1 MGNMNKVSSLQLP
14 KAMIL
19 YKQEIKSCTKM
30 GKTIS
35 YKDEHDYPIK
45 TGPMGVTI

>member
-1 MGNMNKVSSLQLP
+1 MDNTNKASSSQLP

-30 GKTIS
+30 AKTIS
-35 YKDEHDYPIK
+35 CKEEHDYPIK